1 MIKYFIE
8 TPNIFRRLLGLRH
21 YRRLRTLS
29 DYFLLYLRLRDRGRH
44 TFRSYLQNPH
54 RQGDMVLECKFH
66 RNVLGKEEVEEG

>member
-1 MIKYFIE
+1 MLKYFKEI
-8 TPNIFRRLLGLRH
+8 PNSFRRFLGLRR
-21 YRRLRTLS
+21 YRRLRTPS
-29 DYFLLYLRLRDRGRH
+29 GCFVLYLHPRDRDRH